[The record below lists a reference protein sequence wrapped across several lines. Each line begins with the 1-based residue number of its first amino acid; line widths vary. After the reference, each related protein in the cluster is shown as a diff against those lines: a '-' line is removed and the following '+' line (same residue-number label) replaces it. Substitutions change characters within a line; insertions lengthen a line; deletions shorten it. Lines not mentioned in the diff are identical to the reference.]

1 MSSAT
6 YEAELAPDE
15 RIRGGLVAFA
25 CSATVIG
32 LVLILLLPVIAP
44 LKAALGAA
52 FLLAGVAE
60 AVALTRGMSRIYRI
74 RIRSDGSVA
83 AVGPAGAM
91 QPLTLMPG
99 SVVLDRL
106 AWLRLRFG
114 DGLRCAELLVGN
126 AAENEQWR
134 RLLVIWRQRRH

>member
-1 MSSAT
+1 MSSAV
-6 YEAELAPDE
+6 YEAELAPDD
-15 RIRGGLVAFA
+15 RIRAGLLAFA
-25 CSATVIG
+25 CSATLAG
-32 LVLILLLPVIAP
+32 LLLILLLPVIAP
-44 LKAALGAA
+44 LKAALAVA

-60 AVALTRGMSRIYRI
+60 VIAFRRGMSRIYRI
-74 RIRSDGSVA
+74 RIRSDGSLS

-99 SVVLDRL
+99 SVVLERL

-114 DGLRCAELLVGN
+114 DGLRSGELLAGN

-134 RLLVIWRQRRH
+134 RLLVIWRQRRR

>member
-1 MSSAT
+1 MSST
-6 YEAELAPDE
+6 VYEAELAPNE
-15 RIRGGLVAFA
+15 HIRAGLVAFA

-32 LVLILLLPVIAP
+32 LILILLLPVIAP
-44 LKAALGAA
+44 LRAALGVA

-74 RIRSDGSVA
+74 RIRADGSVS
-83 AVGPAGAM
+83 AVGFAGAT

-99 SVVLDRL
+99 SIVLDRL

-114 DGLRCAELLVGN
+114 DGLRCGELLAGN

-134 RLLVIWRQRRH
+134 RLLVIWRQRRY